1 MRYPEARGPGHM
13 QLDQSTG
20 MRLATSQRRRRW
32 LFLLVAFTLMGVLM
46 PEMSYA
52 CGSKDSVETDFARR
66 AESLIVVSAVG
77 AAIVAPASDLEVGI
91 CAARDGLQHSH
102 EPGCP
107 SSCCG
112 TCHSSAGLMTATYS
126 TARVPNPRAEPTGG
140 HCRVPSRTLDA
151 QFRPPKKAV

>member
-1 MRYPEARGPGHM
+1 MRYPGTRVPGQM

-20 MRLATSQRRRRW
+20 TRLATSQRRGRW
-32 LFLLVAFTLMGVLM
+32 LFLLVAFTLMGVLT
-46 PEMSYA
+46 PEISYA
-52 CGSKDSVETDFARR
+52 CGSKDSVKADIARR
-66 AESLIVVSAVG
+66 ADSLMVVSALG
-77 AAIVAPASDLEVGI
+77 AAVAAQASDLEVGI
-91 CAARDGLQHSH
+91 CAARDGMQHSH

-126 TARVPNPRAEPTGG
+126 TARVPNPRAERTGG

-151 QFRPPKKAV
+151 QFRPPKRAV